1 MHTLKKLVKTVN
13 KTHKGLGE
21 MIATNLIAAKAK
33 KCILNIAP
41 AGCGKSTATNT
52 VAHILGKHAKAYTSL
67 TLAGLMRLAEELTE
81 FGGHIIIDDLGA
93 EKSDWSRTA
102 TIEVLAHLTYTH
114 YVDKITQTSRIQIQ
128 NFYGSAAL
136 NIQPVMLNS
145 LIQADSWV
153 ALVRDKVIRYYH
165 MIRPTKP
172 RKSIPAITID
182 NTTPISQV
190 TPPKQHGKLWYQLI
204 AIGLTQ
210 WSYARCLEH
219 LPDLLRAT
227 AALDNRTKVTT
238 TDYRILI
245 KLLKPMMLE
254 RYLIQAYSL
263 ETGRNFQ
270 NNLYCLLVELASFGQ
285 PTLETIAE
293 DYKVSPL
300 TVEKIAKE
308 YPDWM
313 WIKTNSPT
321 RLCPTKLTLE
331 IFKKCGINQK
341 W

>member
-52 VAHILGKHAKAYTSL
+52 VAHILGEHAKAYTSM

-153 ALVRDKVIRYYH
+153 ALVRDKVLRYYH

-172 RKSIPAITID
+172 RKSIPAVAID

-190 TPPKQHGKLWYQLI
+190 TPPKQRGKLWYQLI

-227 AALDNRTKVTT
+227 AALDNRTRVTT
-238 TDYRILI
+238 ADYRILI

-313 WIKTNSPT
+313 WIKQNSPT
-321 RLCPTKLTLE
+321 RLCPTKLTQD
-331 IFKKCGINQK
+331 IFKKCGVNQK